1 FFKSLSKVG
10 LKKTILQLELLLVK
24 PAILIVK
31 SIKEMIHTKPQNIV
45 TGIASHY
52 ILEIDNFV

>member
-1 FFKSLSKVG
+1 MKP
-10 LKKTILQLELLLVK
+10 ILQLELLLVK

-31 SIKEMIHTKPQNIV
+31 SIEKMIHTKKQNIA
-45 TGIASHY
+45 TGYARRY